1 MPWNSLTLDLVR
13 RKNSQ
18 EVWNAWDLRS
28 SSKTKDMKLC
38 EIAYAKSKIIRGNR
52 KIYALNGLYRVNWNF
67 RWTLIIVTENP
78 NETYVSIWNSFFFLR
93 WWSDWKNK
101 TIKTPLNDRNL
112 QAFTPLLWEFLAKV
126 RKSFPL
132 QYTLAA
138 ILVVSEGNHASNIWL
153 FAKVSWWRSIK
164 VMIIRP
170 CPSSADYFTTLGLW
184 AILLLGP
191 CAL

>member
-1 MPWNSLTLDLVR
+1 MPWNYLTLDLVR

-93 WWSDWKNK
+93 WWNDWKNT
-101 TIKTPLNDRNL
+101 TIKTRLMIETYKHSRL
-112 QAFTPLLWEFLAKV
+112 YSESFWQRFVKV
-126 RKSFPL
+126 FHYSTRWPP
-132 QYTLAA
+132 Y
-138 ILVVSEGNHASNIWL
+138 WL
-153 FAKVSWWRSIK
+153 
-164 VMIIRP
+164 
-170 CPSSADYFTTLGLW
+170 
-184 AILLLGP
+184 
-191 CAL
+191 